1 MKKTIFALFALL
13 AVFACNK
20 KEVDIQTPNQEKDN
34 TPMSFNLSVNS
45 MSGDAETKAAL
56 KADWSSGDVVYIFF
70 DAIPTKYVKKT
81 FDGTEWS
88 EEYPGG
94 ALVAG
99 DFSADGPAASRF
111 MTAVWFPQGE
121 VTVTYAES
129 KFSFTIGE
137 EKIYSHY
144 MSTHA
149 EYGISGTMVTG
160 TLDMEKPAGFVQF
173 FVPGIDA
180 ADAPAYRL
188 MESHLAPK
196 ACDYVALAGGVTEV
210 ALSAGYS
217 LKGMA
222 FTSDAS
228 VTGALFGGYL
238 STAGEA
244 TEFVFSL
251 VEGISADKPAALG
264 TYTLVGIKNIAAG
277 TSMTFPPYGNAAW
290 GTMSPFVD
298 LGFGDIL
305 WATGNLKDNG
315 TIVSPWLT
323 GDYYRWGATAVCG
336 ASESDCYYV
345 EEELP
350 ASRDIADIRSSHEW
364 HMPSKTQFE
373 ALASNTKNTWV
384 TIESTAGRLITSKE
398 NGISLFFAAAGEYN
412 SGSIDNL
419 GVYGRYWSTTPA
431 PSGLANYLILS
442 DWHFGINDD
451 YRTWGMQV
459 RPVKGVP
466 VVATNNLLP
475 GIFSVSSTTRVKFS
489 KGNLQ
494 ATYDGSSWSWAFA
507 ANQWSFNNSPG
518 NAYYDKLPNN
528 VVYGPYDLF
537 CWVGKS
543 SVREDT
549 TQMPGKYGLF
559 NSSTDDDFGYKTT
572 DGLKYPWG
580 ETIGSGWGTLTAAE
594 LLYLLN
600 ERSASTVGGVANGRY
615 AKAYL
620 FGTVHGIILFP
631 DSYTHPAGVAA
642 PTGVNAIGSTSW
654 NANKYNAT
662 DWAKMETAGAVFL
675 PAAGFKYQTGGVDG
689 IGITGDYWTSSPSST
704 GSSHAIVLEFDEN
717 SLYTGGLARK
727 RGSSVRLVYKF

>member
-1 MKKTIFALFALL
+1 MKKTFFALFALL
-13 AVFACNK
+13 AIFACNK
-20 KEVDIQTPNQEKDN
+20 EVVDIQTPNQEKDN

-70 DAIPTKYVKKT
+70 DAIPAKYVKKT
-81 FDGTEWS
+81 FDGSDWN

-129 KFSFTIGE
+129 KFSFTIDG

-144 MSTHA
+144 MSVHTG
-149 EYGISGTMVTG
+149 YTIDGTTVTG
-160 TLDMEKPAGFVQF
+160 TLNMEKPSGFVQF

-196 ACDYVALAGGVTEV
+196 ACDYVALAGGVTEA

-228 VTGALFGGYL
+228 VAGALFGGYL

-244 TEFVFSL
+244 TEYVFSL
-251 VEGISADKPAALG
+251 VEGYSADKPAALG
-264 TYTLVGIKNIAAG
+264 TYTISGIKIIAAG

-290 GTMSPFVD
+290 GTMSPFVY
-298 LGFGDIL
+298 LGFGDIQ

-336 ASESDCYYV
+336 ASESGCYYV
-345 EEELP
+345 DEELP

-364 HMPSKTQFE
+364 HMPSQTQFE
-373 ALASNTKNTWV
+373 ALISNTKKTWV

-398 NGISLFFAAAGEYN
+398 NGISLFFAAAGEYD
-412 SGSIDNL
+412 SGSI
-419 GVYGRYWSTTPA
+419 GHVGEYGRYWSTTHA
-431 PSGLANYLILS
+431 SSGYAKYLILS

-451 YRTWGMQV
+451 GRTWGMQI
-459 RPVKGVP
+459 RPVKAVP
-466 VVATNNLLP
+466 VATNNLLP
-475 GIFSVSSTTRVKFS
+475 GIFSVSSTTTVKFS
-489 KGNLQ
+489 RGNLQ

-518 NAYYDKLPNN
+518 NAYYDKLPYN
-528 VVYGPYDLF
+528 VAYGPYDLF

-543 SVREDT
+543 SEREDT

-559 NSSTDDDFGYKTT
+559 NSHDDVDFGYTT
-572 DGLKYPWG
+572 KDVLKYSWG
-580 ETIGSGWGTLTAAE
+580 ETIGSGWETLTADE
-594 LLYLLN
+594 LSYLLN
-600 ERSASTVGGVANGRY
+600 ERASSTVGGVANGRY

-654 NANKYNAT
+654 NANTYNAT
-662 DWAKMETAGAVFL
+662 DWARMETAGAVFL
-675 PAAGFKYQTGGVDG
+675 PATGFKYQGGGVDG
-689 IGITGDYWTSSPSST
+689 IGVVGDYWTSTPSST
-704 GSSHAIVLEFDEN
+704 SGLHAIVFEFNEN
-717 SLYTGGLARK
+717 NLYTGGLVRK

>member
-13 AVFACNK
+13 AVIACSQ
-20 KEVDIQTPNQEKDN
+20 KEVDFQNPDREKDN
-34 TPMSFNLSVNS
+34 TPMSFNLSVNA
-45 MSGDAETKAAL
+45 MGGDAETKAAL
-56 KADWSSGDVVYIFF
+56 KAGWSSGDVVYIFF
-70 DAIPTKYVKKT
+70 DAIPAKYVKKT
-81 FDGTEWS
+81 FDGSSWS

-94 ALVAG
+94 AFVAG
-99 DFSADGPAASRF
+99 DFSESGPAASRY
-111 MTAVWFPQGE
+111 MTSVWFPQGE
-121 VTVTYAES
+121 VDVTYAGS
-129 KFSFTIGE
+129 KFSFTIGG

-144 MSTHA
+144 MSVRAGYT
-149 EYGISGTMVTG
+149 ISGTTVSAD
-160 TLDMEKPAGFVQF
+160 LDLEKPAGFVQF
-173 FVPGIDA
+173 FVPGIAA

-188 MESHLAPK
+188 MESHITPK
-196 ACDYVALAGGVTEV
+196 ACDYVALAGGVTES
-210 ALSAGYS
+210 ARDAGYS

-244 TEFVFSL
+244 TEYVYSL
-251 VEGISADKPAALG
+251 VEGYSADKPAALG
-264 TYTLVGIKNIAAG
+264 TYTISGIKIIAAG
-277 TSMTFPPYGNAAW
+277 TSMTFPAYGNAAW

-298 LGFGDIL
+298 MGFGDIQ

-364 HMPSKTQFE
+364 HMPSKTQFD
-373 ALASNTKNTWV
+373 ALVSNIQKNWV
-384 TIESTAGRLITSKE
+384 TIESTTGQLITSKE
-398 NGISLFFAAAGEYN
+398 NGISLFFAAAGEYY
-412 SGSIDNL
+412 SGSINNM

-431 PSGLANYLILS
+431 ISGLANYLILS

-451 YRTWGMQV
+451 NRTWGMQV
-459 RPVKGVP
+459 RPVKAVP
-466 VVATNNLLP
+466 VAPNNLLP
-475 GIFSVSSTTRVKFS
+475 GIFSVSSTTKVKFS

-507 ANQWSFNNSPG
+507 ENQWSFNNSPG

-543 SVREDT
+543 SVREGT

-559 NSSTDDDFGYKTT
+559 NSSTDTDFGYKTT
-572 DGLKYPWG
+572 DGLKYSWG

-594 LLYLLN
+594 VLYLLN

-662 DWAKMETAGAVFL
+662 DWARMETAGAVFL

-689 IGITGDYWTSSPSST
+689 IGTTGNYWTSSPSDSN
-704 GSSHAIVLEFDEN
+704 SSNAIMLEIDGGTA
-717 SLYTGGLARK
+717 SITGLARK
-727 RGSSVRLVYKF
+727 RGCSVRLVYKVN